1 MRQKLNTGIRAAIYL
16 VILLLAGCATSYQ
29 PKGLTGGFSEIQI
42 AEGTYQITF
51 EGNAYT
57 DKRKTIDFTLLR
69 SAEITLENGYR
80 YFVITDSGAERDYR
94 QRDRVLHASGAVSFI
109 VKKPSASNTIICF
122 REDVKSEPD
131 FYDAKYVAESIRKK
145 YGIGG
150 Y

>member
-1 MRQKLNTGIRAAIYL
+1 MKTEMRAAIYL
-16 VILLLAGCATSYQ
+16 FILLLAGCATSYQ
-29 PKGLTGGFSEIQI
+29 SKGLTGGFSEIQI

-51 EGNAYT
+51 EGNGFT
-57 DKRKTIDFTLLR
+57 EKRKTIDFTLLR
-69 SAEITLENGYR
+69 SAEITLENGFR
-80 YFVITDSGAERDYR
+80 YFVITNSGAERDYS
-94 QRDRVLHASGAVSFI
+94 QRDRALYASGAVSYI

-122 REDVKSEPD
+122 REDVKFEPD

>member
-1 MRQKLNTGIRAAIYL
+1 MRTTIYL
-16 VILLLAGCATSYQ
+16 FILLLAGCATSYQ

-51 EGNAYT
+51 EGNGFT
-57 DKRKTIDFTLLR
+57 EKRKTTDFTLLR
-69 SAEITLENGYR
+69 SAEIALENGYR
-80 YFVITDSGAERDYR
+80 YFVITDSRGERDYR
-94 QRDRVLHASGAVSFI
+94 QRDRALYASGAVSFI

-122 REDVKSEPD
+122 REDVEFEPD